1 MKNQINAQSLRLV
14 ALGILIGVAA
24 TSMLAFKLP
33 ASDPNCAISL
43 HKMNVFY
50 IGVEN
55 PISIVVRG
63 VPEES
68 VVISSDKLTLKK
80 VAGDEYM
87 VTATEP
93 GVGSITVSGG
103 NMPAKT
109 FQFRVKRIPNP
120 VVKLSGRHKSQ
131 YMGNGEFCGGGGLAA
146 LLEHFDFDAKCEVI
160 SFTLEYTAKGQ
171 DPVTV
176 ENRGARWGS
185 EVQDFINRAKPG
197 DAYFF
202 DNIKVRCPG
211 DGDFERID
219 IEPLYFKIK

>member
-24 TSMLAFKLP
+24 TTILAFRLP
-33 ASDPNCAISL
+33 TSEPNCAISL

-55 PISIVVRG
+55 PVSIVVRG

-68 VVISSDKLTLKK
+68 LVITSDKLMLKK
-80 VAGDEYM
+80 VGGDEYI

-93 GVGSITVSGG
+93 GVGSITLSGG
-103 NMPAKT
+103 DMPPKT
-109 FQFRVKRIPNP
+109 FTFRIMRIPNP

-131 YMGNGEFCGGGGLAA
+131 YMGNGEFCGGGGLAGI
-146 LLEHFDFDAKCEVI
+146 LEHFDFDAKCDVV
-160 SFTLEYTAKGQ
+160 SFTMEYTPRGQ

-176 ENRGARWGS
+176 ENKGARWGS
-185 EVQDFINRAKPG
+185 ETQDLINKAKPG
-197 DAYFF
+197 DTYFF

-211 DGDFERID
+211 DGDFKRID